1 MPPSRAILTNSSAP
15 VWSTPL
21 RALKS
26 PLPSP
31 NVRVPKQSFETRS
44 PVLPSVEYS
53 KMPPQ
58 LLPILALHLNARHS
72 CNCGP
77 HSTVKGAPMLISE
90 FARVTGLTRDTVRF
104 YARLG
109 LLQPKTNGKGGR
121 HPYNVFTEK
130 DIQAAEVIRI
140 SQSLGMSL
148 KEIAAFNE
156 ERRKGHL
163 TNKRRVEIMSA
174 QLVSLEAKA
183 TELEVTISY
192 LRAKID
198 YLKSGQQGPEPD
210 FENYARLNSRVK
222 VDNNDKPLRT
232 LS

>member
-31 NVRVPKQSFETRS
+31 NVMVPKQSFETRS

-58 LLPILALHLNARHS
+58 LQPTLALHFNARHS
-72 CNCGP
+72 CSCGP
-77 HSTVKGAPMLISE
+77 HSTVKGAAMLISE

-121 HPYNVFTEK
+121 HPYSIFTDK
-130 DIQAAEVIRI
+130 DVQAAEVIRI

-148 KEIAAFNE
+148 KEIAAFTE

-163 TNKRRVEIMSA
+163 TNERRAEIMSA
-174 QLVSLEAKA
+174 QLISLEAKA
-183 TELEVTISY
+183 TELEMMIRYV
-192 LRAKID
+192 RAKID
-198 YLKSGQQGPEPD
+198 WLTGGQQSEPD
-210 FENYARLNSRVK
+210 
-222 VDNNDKPLRT
+222 
-232 LS
+232 